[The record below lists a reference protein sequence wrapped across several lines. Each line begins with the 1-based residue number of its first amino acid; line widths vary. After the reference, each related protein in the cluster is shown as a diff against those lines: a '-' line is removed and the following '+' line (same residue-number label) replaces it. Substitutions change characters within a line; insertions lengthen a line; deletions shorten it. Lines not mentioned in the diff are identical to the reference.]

1 MNFNFAPVKINE
13 ISFDMEGQSV
23 SVSGKISDIF
33 KTSGPLVFRIFDGD
47 ELRAVV
53 FNPVEDY
60 YSLKVGDFVRFSGVL
75 SIRRENVELQ
85 INKFEQLN
93 EDELKSI

>member
-1 MNFNFAPVKINE
+1 MNFNILPIKISE

-23 SVSGKISDIF
+23 SIQGKITDIY

-47 ELRAVV
+47 ELRSVV

-60 YSLKVGDFVRFSGVL
+60 YSLKVGDYVRFYGTL
-75 SIRRENVELQ
+75 SVRE
-85 INKFEQLN
+85 KM
-93 EDELKSI
+93 